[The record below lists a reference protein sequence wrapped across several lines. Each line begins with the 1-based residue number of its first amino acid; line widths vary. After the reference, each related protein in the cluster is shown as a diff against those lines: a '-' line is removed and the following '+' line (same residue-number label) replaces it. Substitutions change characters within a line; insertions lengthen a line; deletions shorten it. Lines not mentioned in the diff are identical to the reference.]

1 MGATLE
7 QLKKLKDLEA
17 AQAKQAEL
25 KSKNN
30 SEAVDL
36 LRKMLFDVT
45 TASKSKPTTSNMI

>member
-7 QLKKLKDLEA
+7 QLKKLKELEQL
-17 AQAKQAEL
+17 QAKQAEL

-36 LRKMLFDVT
+36 LRKMLSTVT
-45 TASKSKPTTSNMI
+45 TKMI

>member
-17 AQAKQAEL
+17 AQAKQQEL